1 VSGEAGRLL
10 ASGRDADIFEFGSD
24 LVLRKTRG
32 AGRSLEREARA
43 MQYAAGAGFPV
54 PAIHD
59 LRAGGTELVMDRV
72 RGPLMSDAILHA
84 IWRAPAYARVLA
96 DLHDQL
102 HTIAAPDWLP
112 QLPDGGA
119 DLVHLDLHP
128 LNVIMDPDRG
138 PVVIDWANAS
148 RGQGLSDVAL
158 TYVLLTCPRMPGPAA
173 LRVAAD
179 PVRRFLARQFTARW
193 RGPALDARIAI
204 AADMKAEDR
213 NMDAQEVATLRA
225 LAEKMREKQRK

>member
-1 VSGEAGRLL
+1 VTREPGPLL
-10 ASGRDADIFEFGSD
+10 ASGRDADIFEFGPD

-32 AGRSLEREARA
+32 EGRSLEREARA
-43 MQYAAGAGFPV
+43 MQFVADAGYPV
-54 PAIHD
+54 PAIHE
-59 LRAGGTELVMDRV
+59 LRAGGTELVMERV
-72 RGPLMSDAILHA
+72 RGPLMSDAILRA
-84 IWRAPAYARVLA
+84 VWRMPAYARMLA

-102 HTIAAPDWLP
+102 HAIAAPDWLP
-112 QLPDGGA
+112 QLDDGGG

-158 TYVLLTCPRMPGPAA
+158 TYVLLTAPRMPGPAA
-173 LRVAAD
+173 LRVVAQ
-179 PVRRFLARQFTARW
+179 PIRQLLARQFTARW
-193 RGPALDARIAI
+193 HGPALDARIAI

-213 NMDAQEVATLRA
+213 NMDEQEVATLHA
-225 LAEKMREKQRK
+225 LAQRMRQKQRK